1 VQPRPPAPPAAKC
14 DQVTCIVNGYD
25 SDCCRA
31 LQGGAAVAPGPAR
44 PTATAPENLDRAAIA
59 AGLATISMKRCNG
72 ASSATGLVK
81 AQLKVSAAGAVTSVT
96 VQSSPDPALSACV
109 AEQAKQGRFKP
120 TRRGAS
126 FSYVWRF

>member
-1 VQPRPPAPPAAKC
+1 MGSSPTTTRCWSTSTP
-14 DQVTCIVNGYD
+14 D
-25 SDCCRA
+25 SSP
-31 LQGGAAVAPGPAR
+31 GAI
-44 PTATAPENLDRAAIA
+44 ATAPENLDRAAIA